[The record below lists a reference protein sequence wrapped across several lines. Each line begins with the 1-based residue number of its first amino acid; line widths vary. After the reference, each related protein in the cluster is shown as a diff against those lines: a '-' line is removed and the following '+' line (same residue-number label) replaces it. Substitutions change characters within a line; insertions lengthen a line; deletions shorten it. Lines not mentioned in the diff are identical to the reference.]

1 MRVLI
6 AEDSEPDRYL
16 IHQVVK
22 GMGHDTVV
30 TEGADEAWQEYR
42 RAGADVIISDWLMPG
57 MKGDELC
64 RRVRAEPGPYT
75 YFVMVTAL
83 EDPEKIREGM
93 AAGADDYLT
102 KPFDDAALEALLLAA
117 ERVTALHGQLAAER
131 AALEQ
136 DNTRLMMSTGRDPLT
151 GLPDRR
157 RMAEDLDLVG
167 AEVDRYGL
175 SCWLALCDIDN
186 FRAFN
191 ANEGHTAGD
200 DVLRAVAGALQAGAR
215 KADRVY
221 RQGGGRLMVLMTE
234 QDREGAALGAERLR
248 TLVEH
253 LEIDHLENPT
263 GVVTISIGVAGTMG
277 GDVTDAV
284 DLIRRAGT
292 ALSLAKQGGRNR
304 VVVDGLADAPTLP
317 GTHPSA

>member
-6 AEDSEPDRYL
+6 AEDSEPDRFM
-16 IHQVVK
+16 IQQAVK
-22 GMGHDTVV
+22 EAGHDCVV
-30 TEGADEAWQEYR
+30 TASGVEAFEEFQ
-42 RAGADVIISDWLMPG
+42 RAGADVIISDWLMPE
-57 MKGDELC
+57 MQGDELC

-75 YFVMVTAL
+75 YFVMLTAL
-83 EDPEKIREGM
+83 EDPDKIREGM

-102 KPFDDAALEALLLAA
+102 KPFDEAALQARLLAA
-117 ERVTALHGQLAAER
+117 ERVTALHGRLAAER
-131 AALEQ
+131 VALEQ
-136 DNTRLMMSTGRDPLT
+136 DNSRLMMNTGRDPLT
-151 GLPDRR
+151 GLSDRR

-167 AEVDRYGL
+167 AEVDRYGV

-191 ANEGHTAGD
+191 VNEGHAAGD

-248 TLVEH
+248 ILVEH
-253 LEIDHLENPT
+253 LDIDHHDNPT

-277 GDVTDAV
+277 GEPTDSV
-284 DLIRRAGT
+284 DLIRRSGT

-304 VVVDGLADAPTLP
+304 VVVDGLADAPSFP
-317 GTHPSA
+317 GT